1 MLYNIDRIEGKEALL
16 VERIEK
22 QLKFIMEIDK
32 LKKIVR
38 QSYITDASRKE
49 TDSDH
54 SWHLAMM
61 AIILREYSN
70 EEVDILKVITMVLIH
85 DIVEIDAGDTYA
97 YDNEGN
103 KTKREREVKAAERIF
118 GILPADQSRYMRELW
133 EEFERAD
140 TPESKFANTLDK
152 VQPAMLNAASG
163 GMAWREHEVCLS
175 QVIERN
181 TDTHKGSEELW
192 KFAERLILEHVEKG
206 NIKRD

>member
-1 MLYNIDRIEGKEALL
+1 M
-16 VERIEK
+16 ERIEQ
-22 QLKFIMEIDK
+22 QLRFIMEIDK

-49 TDSDH
+49 TDTDH

-61 AIILREYSN
+61 AVVLKEYSN

-97 YDNEGN
+97 YDSEGN

-118 GILPADQSRYMRELW
+118 GLLPSEQREYMRELW

-152 VQPAMLNAASG
+152 VQPVMLNAASG
-163 GMAWREHEVCLS
+163 GKAWKEHGVCLS
-175 QVIERN
+175 QVLDRN
-181 TDTHKGSEELW
+181 TETHKGSEELW
-192 KFAERLILEHVEKG
+192 QVAKRLILENVEKG
-206 NIKRD
+206 NIKNE

>member
-1 MLYNIDRIEGKEALL
+1 M
-16 VERIEK
+16 ERIEK
-22 QLKFIMEIDK
+22 QLRFIMEIDK

-49 TDSDH
+49 TDTDH

-61 AIILREYSN
+61 AVVLKEYSN

-97 YDNEGN
+97 YDSEGN

-118 GILPADQSRYMRELW
+118 GLLPSEQREYMRELW

-152 VQPAMLNAASG
+152 VQPVMLNAASG
-163 GMAWREHEVCLS
+163 GKAWKEHGVCLS
-175 QVIERN
+175 QVLDRN
-181 TDTHKGSEELW
+181 TETHKGSEELW
-192 KFAERLILEHVEKG
+192 SAAKRLILENVEKG
-206 NIKRD
+206 NIKNE